1 MQDTQ
6 HPDASC
12 FSAINWS
19 HTLAKNSQKSVC
31 PESKSCVSKWLCI
44 WQGKVP
50 RAQTKLDHAKDS
62 GIFKKKVYRRNHK
75 SSPGKEERW
84 DKQTPPCLWVS
95 TEFSSRLQWIKIISW
110 PTLLLPFA
118 PRLSS
123 KTLSAYKSHKPCSHL
138 GFQSFCSWKR
148 ETMHEKVEITSSSQP
163 LTAVMCNHFHISVM
177 ERRRFLYAFYLWAS
191 KCPN

>member
-1 MQDTQ
+1 M
-6 HPDASC
+6 HRASQRSTDLTLLHKILKNLFALKAKAAC
-12 FSAINWS
+12 PSDCAFGKERSPGPGQNWIMLKTVEYS
-19 HTLAKNSQKSVC
+19 
-31 PESKSCVSKWLCI
+31 
-44 WQGKVP
+44 
-50 RAQTKLDHAKDS
+50 
-62 GIFKKKVYRRNHK
+62 KKKVYRRNHK
-75 SSPGKEERW
+75 SSPGKEKRW

-123 KTLSAYKSHKPCSHL
+123 KTLSAYKSHKPSSHL